1 MEDAADAVVPLR
13 PGFDVGF
20 RGFQREQV
28 LEHLEVLENQLEL
41 VTIDRNEAA
50 RLNSDLRELYDRTR
64 QELAETQQRLHHVE
78 SSETGLPAASQR
90 VREMLELAEE
100 ELRAIREQAGH
111 EAEVIRGSAESEANR
126 LIEQAEN
133 TAGELHGQCERLLA
147 EIERR
152 HERLHR
158 DRARQLNELRE
169 REQRMRRSVRDAYKS
184 LMSAARRDAAELVER
199 TRRECGRQEAEAER
213 HRRETLEE
221 ITRHRTELESLRDHV
236 LNTLDT
242 ASDTIGASAVSL
254 RKTPDR
260 GEAPTPDEAGQQG
273 TERHDDASG
282 QGERETA
289 EAAPESEVPR
299 FVTSPT
305 SIPVQLTPILP
316 EAEDGTP
323 EQASGTDGSA
333 PETSVMASTP
343 GPRVSEYEYEPPA
356 EQSDAVVPHEEGIT
370 TVTGTVPGSLEEQDP
385 AGRN

>member
-13 PGFDVGF
+13 PGFDVQF

-41 VTIDRNEAA
+41 VTIDRNESA

-64 QELAETQQRLHHVE
+64 QELIETQQRLHHVE

-90 VREMLELAEE
+90 VQEMLALAEQ
-100 ELRAIREQAGH
+100 ELRTIREQAGH

-126 LIEQAEN
+126 LIEQAED

-184 LMSAARRDAAELVER
+184 LMNAARRDAAELVER
-199 TRRECGRQEAEAER
+199 TRRECGKQEAEAER

-242 ASDTIGASAVSL
+242 ASNTIGASAVSL
-254 RKTPDR
+254 RKAPEQD
-260 GEAPTPDEAGQQG
+260 EAPTPEDAGQQG
-273 TERHDDASG
+273 TARYDSTSG
-282 QGERETA
+282 KEERETA
-289 EAAPESEVPR
+289 EADRKSDVTR

-316 EAEDGTP
+316 EAEDGTSEP
-323 EQASGTDGSA
+323 ASGTDGSA
-333 PETSVMASTP
+333 PETSVMASAP
-343 GPRVSEYEYEPPA
+343 DPRVGDYERPGG
-356 EQSDAVVPHEEGIT
+356 EQSDAVVTPEEGLT
-370 TVTGTVPGSLEEQDP
+370 TVTGAASGSLEEQDP

>member
-13 PGFDVGF
+13 PGFDVQF

-41 VTIDRNEAA
+41 VTIDRNESA

-64 QELAETQQRLHHVE
+64 QELTETQQRLHHVE

-90 VREMLELAEE
+90 VQEMLALAEE
-100 ELRAIREQAGH
+100 ELRTIREQAGH

-126 LIEQAEN
+126 LIEQAEE
-133 TAGELHGQCERLLA
+133 TSGELHGQCERLLA

-184 LMSAARRDAAELVER
+184 LMNAARRDAAELVER
-199 TRRECGRQEAEAER
+199 TRRECGKQEAEAER

-242 ASDTIGASAVSL
+242 ASNTIGASAVSL
-254 RKTPDR
+254 RRAPEKD
-260 GEAPTPDEAGQQG
+260 EAPTPEETGQQG
-273 TERHDDASG
+273 TARHESASG
-282 QGERETA
+282 REEREAA
-289 EAAPESEVPR
+289 ETDEEPNVTR

-305 SIPVQLTPILP
+305 SIPVQVTPILP
-316 EAEDGTP
+316 ETEDGTP
-323 EQASGTDGSA
+323 EPTSGTDGSA
-333 PETSVMASTP
+333 PKTSVMAGAP
-343 GPRVSEYEYEPPA
+343 APRGG
-356 EQSDAVVPHEEGIT
+356 EQERPREQPDAVVPPEEGIT
-370 TVTGTVPGSLEEQDP
+370 TVTGTASGSLEEQDP

>member
-184 LMSAARRDAAELVER
+184 LMSAAQREASELVER

-254 RKTPDR
+254 RKTPD
-260 GEAPTPDEAGQQG
+260 ETGQQG
-273 TERHDDASG
+273 TAGHDSASG
-282 QGERETA
+282 QDERETA
-289 EAAPESEVPR
+289 EADQESEVPR

-305 SIPVQLTPILP
+305 SIPVQLTPSRP

-323 EQASGTDGSA
+323 EPSSGTDGSA

-343 GPRVSEYEYEPPA
+343 DPRMGEYEPPA
-356 EQSDAVVPHEEGIT
+356 EQPDAVVPPGEGIT